1 MKLQLNESGLR
12 NIKELSKKYNEAWIY
27 GHIDLDG
34 ITSSLVMKYYLAQ
47 YGIKTTEWIPI
58 QYGAPEYA
66 IAKVPEN
73 ILGVLVDFSH
83 GKVQF
88 KIHTDHHSSQIQY
101 PNQSKHFAH
110 SKSNADTISSVI
122 SPSIIMSPE
131 DMRIINMVDSA
142 GYADEGISVKDIKN
156 YVYNFK
162 KDSTNKENQLK
173 FGMVVNKLLLAYKNK
188 PGYLRNVVLNS
199 KPSLMSMYNV
209 MMREINSHIAAGD
222 KGWSDPA
229 TLQKNSE
236 WYRERQKENILAN
249 GSVNSIN
256 ELKRGK
262 NAVIGDCVV
271 QVGGGQMNKIGSY
284 DRYTA
289 FDLHPEC
296 KYFVM
301 IWDTIG
307 MMQVSTNNWNKSLDK
322 ESIDL
327 GELVLKQIFEGKY
340 KPLLDKPKYAISLL
354 AIKKLYEENI
364 NEQNELTA
372 IGFDMNAFKELM
384 QTDFDLTPKQQK
396 WLETCMSYKPS
407 QLTPSES
414 DNPKTKEYKYKCA
427 KFLNTFKI
435 PLSEIILKTSGGHK
449 TITNLNGFGFLNEQ
463 QRINNAI
470 RNKRSPY
477 EKLNTPSDK
486 KSTGKSEYESTSLKI
501 LKSIAKDVVNSLNKS
516 PLKESDEILD
526 AIEDFK
532 VGDKFLWNQKG
543 FKVTGKILE
552 ITKIEDEPNL
562 PDHKKYILEDE
573 DKKYQITFTKST
585 LVRKLMTDYMEKID
599 PEPEDDGSF
608 MTETIKYIK
617 ETDEGE
623 IPEEG
628 PYLGYDTVFTYHGY
642 DFAVEH
648 IVEGEGSYYNVVV
661 YKTNLTDDEEA
672 YITEQMLPSWI
683 DVMKYARDF
692 DSCKANRF
700 RYSWHNGVETE
711 PEEEGDELNE
721 NVNDDIDRETPPDLY
736 DERTYK
742 CGPYTYSIEYT
753 DDGDDTKYFSVIAY
767 KKLANDS
774 RTNDDEYDIEEIDNV
789 AFSTW
794 NECINYMKSMRE
806 LYYIR
811 KNNFMDRTATEPEND
826 GDELN
831 ESVDLDTPEIPP
843 LELGETETYRYK
855 GYEAVITCEENEEG
869 EYYYARIYFDSD
881 ENHAVCRREVVYT
894 EWDMLLEYIKMYASA
909 HPLHTE
915 EKTEPED
922 DGADMLESLL
932 NETKPSRFNK
942 HLDDKEKSFAT
953 ISAERSMPQIDN
965 RERQRALNHRRTKV
979 LEKLLKAWGLKGFI
993 KTKGGFDEKGQPR
1006 VEING
1011 NLSEED
1017 SFFVPNITKEQAVRL
1032 GKLFNQDSVMF
1043 KDKGSNKIKE
1053 LRTNI
1058 KGGDEGIGNETG
1070 LVFITCQG
1078 RHNIGHD
1085 KTYYTRTKSSPVK
1098 FAFNPEDESSS

>member
-66 IAKVPEN
+66 ITKVPEN

-188 PGYLRNVVLNS
+188 QGYLRSVVLNS

-296 KYFVM
+296 KYFIM

-354 AIKKLYEENI
+354 AIKKSYEENI
-364 NEQNELTA
+364 TKENELSA

-407 QLTPSES
+407 QLTPFES

-449 TITNLNGFGFLNEQ
+449 TITNLNGFAFLNEQ

-470 RNKRSPY
+470 RNKRNPY
-477 EKLNTPSDK
+477 EKLNTQSDK
-486 KSTGKSEYESTSLKI
+486 KSTTKTEYESTSLKI

-683 DVMKYARDF
+683 DVMRYARDF

-711 PEEEGDELNE
+711 PEEE
-721 NVNDDIDRETPPDLY
+721 
-736 DERTYK
+736 
-742 CGPYTYSIEYT
+742 
-753 DDGDDTKYFSVIAY
+753 
-767 KKLANDS
+767 
-774 RTNDDEYDIEEIDNV
+774 
-789 AFSTW
+789 
-794 NECINYMKSMRE
+794 
-806 LYYIR
+806 
-811 KNNFMDRTATEPEND
+811 

-909 HPLHTE
+909 HPLHTD

-1043 KDKGSNKIKE
+1043 KDKGSNEIKE

-1078 RHNIGHD
+1078 RHNIGHN